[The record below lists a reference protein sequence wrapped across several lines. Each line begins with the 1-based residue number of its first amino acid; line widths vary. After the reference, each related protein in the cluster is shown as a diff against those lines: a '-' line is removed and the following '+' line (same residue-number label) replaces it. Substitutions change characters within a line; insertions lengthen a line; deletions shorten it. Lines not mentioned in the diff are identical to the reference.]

1 MSLLRINLIID
12 SNDLNDPMPKFLI
25 IKPSS
30 LGDII
35 HGLQVVQSLRDQ
47 LPGADITWIVSK
59 PFLGLVE
66 ACDAVDRCIVFD
78 RKGGV
83 FAFFRL
89 LKEIRKERYDVV
101 IDMQG
106 LARNGLMAFFSK
118 AKLKLGRSDA
128 REGAGVACHMRAP
141 LPAAGK
147 DSHAVDILAA
157 FLPLIGLEAVSSQN
171 LTFSKKTLWEA
182 PWGDK
187 KALILFPNS
196 RREEKE
202 WPYFKELVE
211 RLLEEGFPAPI
222 AWAGQ
227 EPLPVLEHWPKDRF
241 FDLIGKTSLTELPD
255 VIASAKLVVSNDSG
269 PMHLSAAQGVPVLA
283 LFGPTPPER
292 YGPYPLEAPN
302 HSVLQ
307 ADSGDLSKLS
317 VEMVADKVNDL
328 F

>member
-1 MSLLRINLIID
+1 
-12 SNDLNDPMPKFLI
+12 MPKFLI

-47 LPGADITWIVSK
+47 LPGADITWVVSK

-66 ACDAVDRCIVFD
+66 ACDTVDRCLVFD
-78 RKGGV
+78 RKGGIS
-83 FAFFRL
+83 AFFRL

-101 IDMQG
+101 MDMQG
-106 LARNGLMAFFSK
+106 LARSGLMTFFSK

-141 LPAAGK
+141 LPEAGNG
-147 DSHAVDILAA
+147 SHAVDILAA

-171 LTFSKKTLWEA
+171 LTFSKKTPWEA
-182 PWGDK
+182 PWGAE
-187 KALILFPNS
+187 KALMLFPNS

-202 WPYFKELVE
+202 WPYFSELVE
-211 RLLEEGFPAPI
+211 RLLQEGFSAPI

-241 FDLIGKTSLTELPD
+241 FDLIGKTSLAALPD
-255 VIASAKLVVSNDSG
+255 VITSAKLVVSNDSG
-269 PMHLSAAQGVPVLA
+269 PMHLAAAQGVPVLA
-283 LFGPTPPER
+283 LFGPTPPAC
-292 YGPYPLEAPN
+292 YGPYPLGIPN
-302 HSVLQ
+302 HAVLQ
-307 ADSGDLSKLS
+307 APGGDLSELS
-317 VEMVADKVNDL
+317 VETVANKIVEL